1 MRRRTAI
8 AMLGLA
14 SWIAGTALGAITTV
28 VPAVAQS
35 DGGVVLGRGHAGYT
49 PSLRGDRTVCVLVI
63 GSGAR
68 PGEDVMHSLAD
79 SIHVVMLNPAAKA
92 ATVVGIP
99 RDSYIPV
106 PGGGSGKINSSMVR
120 GGPDLLVKTIEAA
133 WGVRIDY
140 WALTTFW
147 GLPAMV
153 QNIGTLTIKIPF
165 SMHDSY
171 SLSNFEPGVR
181 KLTGS
186 EVLAFSRDRH
196 SLRQGDFGR
205 QENGGRVILA
215 ALAQFQKEYRADPSR
230 LFTWLAGGLRN
241 LDTDIPIDELLDLGF
256 TVAKIPAGPVRNV
269 VLPGSVGSSG
279 GLSVVYVD
287 TGRAKAIFADAQAD
301 GSLKKA
307 NIPPSPTAGE

>member
-1 MRRRTAI
+1 VRRRVAI
-8 AMLGLA
+8 ALVGLV
-14 SWIAGTALGAITTV
+14 SWIAGTALGAVTAV
-28 VPAVAQS
+28 APAHAQS
-35 DGGVVLGRGHAGYT
+35 DGGVVLGRAHAGYT
-49 PSLRGDRTVCVLVI
+49 PSLRGDRTVSILVI

-68 PGEDVMHSLAD
+68 PGEDVIHSLAD
-79 SIHVVMLNPAAKA
+79 SIHVILLNPAAKA

-99 RDSYIPV
+99 RDSYVPI
-106 PGGGSGKINSSMVR
+106 PGGGSTKINSSMVR
-120 GGPDLLVKTIEAA
+120 GGPDILVQTIEGA

-147 GLPAMV
+147 GLPAMI
-153 QNIGTLTIKIPF
+153 QNIGRLKMDIPF

-181 KLTGS
+181 KLTGA

-230 LFTWLAGGLRN
+230 MFTWIAGGMRN
-241 LDTDIPIDELLDLGF
+241 LETDIPIDEVLDLGF

-269 VLPGSVGSSG
+269 VLPGSVGSAG

-287 TGRAKAIFADAQAD
+287 SGRARAIFADAQAD
-301 GSLKKA
+301 GALKKA
-307 NIPPSPTAGE
+307 NVPPSPTAGE